1 MKILEDGK
9 TAQGVVQGHGNHCI
23 SVWVWACLHLPASR
37 ARLRKVGPS
46 TVLCSAAK
54 GGCKINKFKVDS
66 FDSRD
71 EHNWRKLPVSC
82 GGGVAKACE

>member
-1 MKILEDGK
+1 MEKQLKELCRGMATIAYRSGS
-9 TAQGVVQGHGNHCI
+9 AY
-23 SVWVWACLHLPASR
+23 LPASR